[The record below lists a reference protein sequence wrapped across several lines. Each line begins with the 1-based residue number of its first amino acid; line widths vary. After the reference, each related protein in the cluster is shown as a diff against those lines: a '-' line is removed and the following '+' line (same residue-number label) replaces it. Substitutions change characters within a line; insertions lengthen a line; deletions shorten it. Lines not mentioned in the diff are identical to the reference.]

1 MESIVSSVASKV
13 AEYTFGIIKR
23 GIGYV
28 IYVDSNVQDLKE
40 QVGKLED
47 ARGRVQ
53 HSVDRAIRNAGKI
66 ETDVLKWLANVDM
79 KLINNGGEKLKQDEE
94 KAKKKYFVGLCPDIK
109 SRYQVSKK
117 AVEEAQTIITTLAK
131 EVAARVKEV
140 HLFDEVA
147 MAVVT
152 HNPDIRKIQGEI
164 ADMLGLHYEK
174 ETVSGRTMQL
184 RRRLKTDKRILMT
197 VRKLI
202 GNQPKSFVEALPSS
216 LGRSMVDLD
225 ELKTGLDSW
234 DDDELGTSAREL
246 HGWREQV
253 ALLLQLPLHL
263 ISAESIL
270 ANVKYSTDNTIHVPH
285 RLEGAINLLVQV
297 YKREFAAISGYL
309 TDAGEVLTPLDIKP
323 FPVFWHEDN
332 GGQGQLARDRKLVP
346 GARIWP
352 HLGETAHRLV
362 KSTLIVKSNR
372 SSSWTTEP
380 PPSFKIS
387 SNYSSIRQGLQ
398 DYQVME
404 EVFLIIPIIIM
415 AVGHGQL
422 DHQVMEGD
430 TAMVQTVMAKTIT
443 HKGCWVTQDTH
454 HLTACKSETTSRHRK
469 EYRMR

>member
-1 MESIVSSVASKV
+1 MSLPSFACLFPI
-13 AEYTFGIIKR
+13 
-23 GIGYV
+23 
-28 IYVDSNVQDLKE
+28 
-40 QVGKLED
+40 
-47 ARGRVQ
+47 
-53 HSVDRAIRNAGKI
+53 
-66 ETDVLKWLANVDM
+66 
-79 KLINNGGEKLKQDEE
+79 LI
-94 KAKKKYFVGLCPDIK
+94 
-109 SRYQVSKK
+109 
-117 AVEEAQTIITTLAK
+117 
-131 EVAARVKEV
+131 
-140 HLFDEVA
+140 
-147 MAVVT
+147 AVVQQHRT
-152 HNPDIRKIQGEI
+152 LCGPVIHVSNNYPQRKLQ
-164 ADMLGLHYEK
+164 K
-174 ETVSGRTMQL
+174 ESNNRKHKSGR
-184 RRRLKTDKRILMT
+184 IS
-197 VRKLI
+197 LI
-202 GNQPKSFVEALPSS
+202 
-216 LGRSMVDLD
+216 
-225 ELKTGLDSW
+225 
-234 DDDELGTSAREL
+234 
-246 HGWREQV
+246 
-253 ALLLQLPLHL
+253 
-263 ISAESIL
+263 
-270 ANVKYSTDNTIHVPH
+270 
-285 RLEGAINLLVQV
+285 GAINLLVQV

-309 TDAGEVLTPLDIKP
+309 TDADFEIDMHPKRLAWQVLTPLDIKP